1 MDSFPSLDES
11 ASALCDASEEVATT
25 TFVPGSLPLFE
36 ESTLALQDAIEETT
50 SAGLLWRWCLKTL
63 WDPGLWSGVSLT
75 VPGAQWYFQGL
86 IAFDMDLIGHA
97 VSHYDFSEGD
107 LEFLFLAM
115 PTSLQGASSQH
126 LAALVTELEQV
137 DSMDLPLVL
146 YTSLIERFLQ
156 SSQKL
161 AVLGTVFAQLA
172 FERLFYFFAT
182 SLLVRLLQYYV
193 NLTLAGCID
202 ALTTTNTPCHV
213 LFIDNRYL
221 SKVEH

>member
-1 MDSFPSLDES
+1 M
-11 ASALCDASEEVATT
+11 
-25 TFVPGSLPLFE
+25 
-36 ESTLALQDAIEETT
+36 
-50 SAGLLWRWCLKTL
+50 KTL

-182 SLLVRLLQYYV
+182 SLLVRLLQYCRCAV
-193 NLTLAGCID
+193 DMLWMIL
-202 ALTTTNTPCHV
+202 
-213 LFIDNRYL
+213 YL
-221 SKVEH
+221 SVFDRGRGLVSEGVEEF